1 MNATLRSRG
10 VSGLLLPRVWC
21 VLVFA
26 ALPGLGCAVLNHN
39 LRAVEPGAF
48 YRSGQMPAGTLAR
61 TLRRHGIRTV
71 ISLRGA
77 APGEDWF
84 RDEQAACA
92 AQGVA
97 HHSLG
102 WSKNALPDPESLHV
116 FMDLCRE
123 SEAPVLVHC
132 QGGVHRSG
140 VASAIFVLLHDGS
153 ISDAREELGL
163 FFGGAPIGRL
173 LDLYEGSGLTFA
185 DWASREFPRIYERET
200 GGASLPCPRVP
211 CREV

>member
-1 MNATLRSRG
+1 MNTTLRSRG
-10 VSGLLLPRVWC
+10 VSGLLPARVWC
-21 VLVFA
+21 ALAFA
-26 ALPGLGCAVLNHN
+26 ALAGSGCAVFNHN

-48 YRSGQMPAGTLAR
+48 YRSGQMPSGTLAR
-61 TLRRHGIRTV
+61 TLCRHGIRTV

-84 RDEQAACA
+84 RNEQAACA

-102 WSKNALPDPESLHV
+102 WSKSALPDPESLHV

-123 SEAPVLVHC
+123 SEGPVLVHC

-140 VASAIFVLLHDGS
+140 VASAVFVLLHDGP
-153 ISDAREELGL
+153 ISNARGELGL
-163 FFGGAPIGRL
+163 LFGDAPIGRL
-173 LDLYEGSGLTFA
+173 LDLYEGSGLSFA
-185 DWASREFPRIYERET
+185 DWASREYPGIYEKEA
-200 GGASLPCPRVP
+200 GGASLP
-211 CREV
+211 